1 MRWDLG
7 TINFLLD
14 RNLDSF
20 FSILFHAVEN
30 QNDLRFI
37 PADGKTLLSFSSTA
51 ENLPSE
57 TTPRTGDVEG
67 LGTPQGWSWGAPDL
81 WYSGLPTA
89 QLPHSTSDPPC
100 RAFSP
105 CHTGRIN
112 CFALIIIKTKGKQGK
127 RNPLHNVCRFNSR
140 GPALRLGFKCHRKGE
155 RGRLVFTSLKITFC
169 RLAAASAAFRGVSER
184 PEAPPRES
192 WVRGQQ
198 PPRPGGLLPSAA
210 ATSQNGTE
218 QLPGPLRGGR
228 QKFAAKR
235 WDLIWRG
242 FGRQRRP
249 QELQS
254 PGSAPGIEGQPG
266 RRAALRAVS
275 EVPRAVTLP
284 SLPKRA

>member
-1 MRWDLG
+1 M
-7 TINFLLD
+7 
-14 RNLDSF
+14 
-20 FSILFHAVEN
+20 
-30 QNDLRFI
+30 
-37 PADGKTLLSFSSTA
+37 
-51 ENLPSE
+51 
-57 TTPRTGDVEG
+57 
-67 LGTPQGWSWGAPDL
+67 
-81 WYSGLPTA
+81 
-89 QLPHSTSDPPC
+89 
-100 RAFSP
+100 
-105 CHTGRIN
+105 
-112 CFALIIIKTKGKQGK
+112 
-127 RNPLHNVCRFNSR
+127 HNVCRFNSR

-242 FGRQRRP
+242 FRSCRARAR
-249 QELQS
+249 L
-254 PGSAPGIEGQPG
+254 PGSRDSRVAGQ
-266 RRAALRAVS
+266 RCVRSQKCRELSRARAY
-275 EVPRAVTLP
+275 PNAFNP
-284 SLPKRA
+284 SDGQTILFHAR